1 MERRPERPRTRDIP
15 DRRRDRGRGKRKRYI
30 LTEAELRGPSGAGGR
45 PELRQEVG
53 GRIPPSSSAS
63 AFPWA
68 KGSSEFFVGRSLGDG
83 GRIVALHLVEVDRN
97 ASDNVFVCEPWDQ
110 TDVKHSAEFEYKPLK
125 SINKLL

>member
-1 MERRPERPRTRDIP
+1 MGGAHPR
-15 DRRRDRGRGKRKRYI
+15 
-30 LTEAELRGPSGAGGR
+30 AA
-45 PELRQEVG
+45 
-53 GRIPPSSSAS
+53 SSSAS